1 VNAGINSA
9 THLGGQRCGNHEDPG
24 NSTKYRKLAKHRPLL
39 AQYLFDSLHDW
50 HLKVLLVAA
59 IIGHLAHIFF
69 EGLQIKDAV
78 VAFGIVI
85 TAEPRGDEPRL
96 TDFVMHELVTVDFR
110 NVDRHLGVARPGGCK
125 GKDGYQGDADA
136 LPWHKILLSRNR
148 NFRKATHL
156 LYRFCQPLGKPSRLA
171 GGDGGRRP
179 PEQFQRNPQTVVA
192 VLSGCRAVAIYEYT
206 P

>member
-1 VNAGINSA
+1 MLTITVNFPTRRAPSPQIWTRDTSLDGTTNGRAGINSAANVNAGTNSA

-24 NSTKYRKLAKHRPLL
+24 DSTKYRKLAKHRPLL

-85 TAEPRGDEPRL
+85 TAEPRGDEP
-96 TDFVMHELVTVDFR
+96 
-110 NVDRHLGVARPGGCK
+110 
-125 GKDGYQGDADA
+125 
-136 LPWHKILLSRNR
+136 IL
-148 NFRKATHL
+148 RKASHQ
-156 LYRFCQPLGKPSRLA
+156 LYHSVNCLEDYVSA
-171 GGDGGRRP
+171 GGDGGGSKS
-179 PEQFQRNPQTVVA
+179 PETA
-192 VLSGCRAVAIYEYT
+192 AGE
-206 P
+206 

>member
-1 VNAGINSA
+1 MLTTTVNFPTRRAPSPQIWTRDTSLDGTTNGRAGINSAANVNAGINSA
-9 THLGGQRCGNHEDPG
+9 THLGGRRCGDHEDRG
-24 NSTKYRKLAKHRPLL
+24 DSTNYRKLAKHRPLL

-110 NVDRHLGVARPGGCK
+110 NVER
-125 GKDGYQGDADA
+125 
-136 LPWHKILLSRNR
+136 
-148 NFRKATHL
+148 
-156 LYRFCQPLGKPSRLA
+156 
-171 GGDGGRRP
+171 
-179 PEQFQRNPQTVVA
+179 QR
-192 VLSGCRAVAIYEYT
+192 
-206 P
+206 